1 MHRTGVTVGVLI
13 TTFLTLTGLTPSH
26 AASTLTA
33 FQQQKLNWK
42 SCGDNLQCT
51 TFKVPMDYN
60 AIDANT
66 FTLFVSRY
74 LAKDK
79 KNRIGTLFV
88 NPGGP
93 GGSAV
98 DYARAAPQVVSSAIT
113 SQYDVLGFDPRGV
126 GQSQPTRCLTD
137 KEEDNYIATDTTV
150 YTKNDLNTLLA
161 QAKYFAAACAKAA
174 GPKIGHYGSVEAA
187 KDMDLLRT
195 LLKEPKLNYLG
206 KSYGSYL
213 GTLYAALFPTK
224 VGKFILDGGIDPNA
238 TNAEQN
244 LIQSKA
250 FENAL
255 IDFTKK
261 YKTYSQQ
268 DVVKFL
274 DSLHAKPLALPN
286 GRKLSSSIAIVGIA
300 ATLYDNKTGWPN
312 LATALDAAI
321 KENNPRPLFD
331 LADSYNSRDAAGHYT
346 NENDISQ
353 IIGCLDL
360 TETRSVAQMTADGKQ
375 LKAEAPIFGPYLTY
389 AGLACKYW
397 KHKASPKPAMTSIK
411 TTPIIV
417 IGVTKDPATP
427 YAWSQK
433 LSKIFVGSTL
443 ITFNGEGHTGHNR
456 GSKCVDSVVDRYL
469 LGGKAGPSITC

>member
-1 MHRTGVTVGVLI
+1 VSALI
-13 TTFLTLTGLTPSH
+13 ITMALVYAVPSQ
-26 AASTLTA
+26 ATA
-33 FQQQKLNWK
+33 PIAKFQQQKLNWE

-66 FTLFVSRY
+66 FTLYVSRY
-74 LAKDK
+74 LATDK

-98 DYARAAPQVVSSAIT
+98 DYAQAATQVVSTAIT
-113 SQYDVLGFDPRGV
+113 SRYDILGFDPRGV

-137 KEEDNYIATDTTV
+137 KEEDTYIATDTTV
-150 YTKNDLNTLLA
+150 YTKNDLNTLLS
-161 QAKYFAAACAKAA
+161 QAKYFAAACAKNA

-187 KDMDLLRT
+187 KDMELLRG

-206 KSYGSYL
+206 KSYGSFL
-213 GTLYAALFPTK
+213 GTLYAALYPTK
-224 VGKFILDGGIDPNA
+224 VGKFVLDGAIDPNA

-244 LIQSKA
+244 LIQATA

-261 YKTYSQQ
+261 YKTYSQK
-268 DVVKFL
+268 DILKFL
-274 DSLHAKPLALPN
+274 NSLHVKPLTLPN
-286 GRKLSSSIAIVGIA
+286 GRKLTSSVAIVGIA
-300 ATLYDNKTGWPN
+300 ATLYDNKTGWPD
-312 LATALDAAI
+312 LQTALDSAI
-321 KENNPRPLFD
+321 KDGDAHPLFE

-375 LKAEAPIFGPYLTY
+375 LKAQAPIFGPYLTY

-397 KHKASPKPAMTSIK
+397 KNKASPKPAMTSIK
-411 TTPIIV
+411 TNPIIV

-427 YAWSQK
+427 YAWAQR
-433 LSKIFVGSTL
+433 LSKILVGSTL

-456 GSKCVDSVVDRYL
+456 GSKCVDSVVDKYL

>member
-1 MHRTGVTVGVLI
+1 MSALI
-13 TTFLTLTGLTPSH
+13 ITMALVYAVPSQ
-26 AASTLTA
+26 ATSPIAK
-33 FQQQKLNWK
+33 FQQQKLNWE

-60 AIDANT
+60 SIDANT
-66 FTLFVSRY
+66 FTLYVSRY
-74 LAKDK
+74 LATDK

-98 DYARAAPQVVSSAIT
+98 DYAQAATQVVSTAIT
-113 SQYDVLGFDPRGV
+113 SRYDILGFDPRGV

-137 KEEDNYIATDTTV
+137 KEEDTYIATDTTV
-150 YTKNDLNTLLA
+150 YTKNDLNTLLS
-161 QAKYFAAACAKAA
+161 QAKYFAAACAKNA

-187 KDMDLLRT
+187 KDMELLRG

-206 KSYGSYL
+206 KSYGSFL
-213 GTLYAALFPTK
+213 GTLYAALYPTK
-224 VGKFILDGGIDPNA
+224 VGKFVLDGAIDPNA

-244 LIQSKA
+244 LIQATA

-261 YKTYSQQ
+261 YKTYSQK
-268 DVVKFL
+268 DILKFL
-274 DSLHAKPLALPN
+274 NSLHVKPLTLPN
-286 GRKLSSSIAIVGIA
+286 GRKLTSSVAIVGIA
-300 ATLYDNKTGWPN
+300 ATLYDNKTGWPD
-312 LATALDAAI
+312 LATALNAAI
-321 KENNPRPLFD
+321 KDGNPRPLFE
-331 LADSYNSRDAAGHYT
+331 LADSYNSRDAGGQYT

-353 IIGCLDL
+353 VIGCLDL
-360 TETRSVAQMTADGKQ
+360 AENRTVAQMTKDGAQ
-375 LKAEAPIFGPYLTY
+375 LKKVAPIFGPYLTY

-397 KHKASPKPAMTSIK
+397 KHKQPVKPAMTKIQ
-411 TTPIIV
+411 TTPIII

-427 YAWSQK
+427 YAWAGK
-433 LSKIFVGSTL
+433 LATIFTGSTL

-456 GSKCVDSVVDRYL
+456 GNKCVDSIVDNYL
-469 LGGKAGPSITC
+469 LTGKAGSSTTCSS